1 MDVNTGGLLAVD
13 DRTARSRR
21 PGQGR
26 AMPPEMLSGTG
37 GAVLGQDLMAAYPG
51 GVRTP
56 HEQLT
61 QLLNAELGRVD
72 PITGSVA
79 SMDVAGMAN
88 MLLRDALR
96 EHASDIHLD
105 PQYEGVQVRF
115 RIDGVLHDAAL
126 LSHDEGQRLLRHL
139 KAFGGLDPVASF
151 RPEDT
156 RLTYILDDR
165 ELDLRLACVPCMG
178 GQKLTIRMLERS
190 RVAQRFG
197 ELGMGDAQLQAIR
210 QWLTHMS
217 GMFLCTGP
225 TGSGKTT
232 TLYALLH
239 ELKLLD
245 RSIVTI
251 EDPVEY
257 QIDGITQMQ
266 VDNERGLTFAE
277 GLRAMLR
284 LDPDYLLVGEIRDP
298 VSARTAVEA
307 AVTGRVLMSTL
318 HSRDPIGT
326 VTALRQWGV
335 EDHEIA
341 SSLEV
346 VVTQRLV
353 RQLCPYCR
361 QETPP
366 RKEFQK
372 WAAGLGWTLP
382 PRVWQA
388 VGCRTCRNIGYQ
400 GRTGVFEVWYLTEQ
414 DRTLILNHADE
425 VSLRRNAKE
434 RWGGML
440 FPDGLTKLSTGV
452 TSPDELRVVLGDA
465 SRVYSETAL
474 ERRRSRRPR
483 RAPSGKPKAG

>member
-1 MDVNTGGLLAVD
+1 MPPDRFRTGGPPSIEPA
-13 DRTARSRR
+13 SFMPH
-21 PGQGR
+21 PG
-26 AMPPEMLSGTG
+26 T
-37 GAVLGQDLMAAYPG
+37 
-51 GVRTP
+51 VRTLR
-56 HEQLT
+56 EQLT
-61 QLLNAELGRVD
+61 QLLNGELGRLD
-72 PITGSVA
+72 PATGGPA
-79 SMDVAGMAN
+79 GLDVANMAN

-126 LSHDEGQRLLRHL
+126 LTHDEGQRLLRHL

-151 RPEDT
+151 RPEDA
-156 RLTYILDDR
+156 RLTYVLDDR

-178 GQKLTIRMLERS
+178 GQKLTIRLLERS
-190 RVAQRFG
+190 RVAQRFS
-197 ELGMGDAQLQAIR
+197 ELGMGDAQLQAIH
-210 QWLTHMS
+210 QWLTNMS

-245 RSIVTI
+245 RSVVTI

-266 VDNERGLTFAE
+266 VDVERGLTFAE

-284 LDPDYLLVGEIRDP
+284 LDPDFLLVGEIRDP
-298 VSARTAVEA
+298 ISARTAVEA

-326 VTALRQWGV
+326 VTALRQWGLD
-335 EDHEIA
+335 DHEIA

-361 QETPP
+361 QETSPP
-366 RKEFQK
+366 REYQK
-372 WAAGLGWTLP
+372 WAATLGWTLP
-382 PRVWQA
+382 DRIWQA
-388 VGCRTCRNIGYQ
+388 TGCPTCRNIGYQ
-400 GRTGVFEVWYLTEQ
+400 GRSGVFEVWYLNEQ

-425 VSLRRNAKE
+425 VSLRRNVKE
-434 RWGGML
+434 RWGGSL
-440 FPDGLTKLSTGV
+440 FLDGLAKLTGGV
-452 TSPDELRVVLGDA
+452 TSIEELRAVLGDC
-465 SRVYSETAL
+465 SRIYSPATL
-474 ERRRSRRPR
+474 ERRRTRRPR
-483 RAPSGKPKAG
+483 RATAKAKPA